1 MNNTETNKK
10 PVKKVVLTVNGANLE
25 YTPSEEGKGA
35 LADGTVTEEDLNNF
49 EKELNK
55 DAASTGVYRYL
66 PKHDYYANNPYPF
79 D

>member
-10 PVKKVVLTVNGANLE
+10 PVKKVVLTINGANLK
-25 YTPSEEGKGA
+25 YTPSEDENS
-35 LADGTVTEEDLNNF
+35 LVDGTVTEEDLNNF